1 MRRMPAA
8 LPRSILPFALL
19 AVILALMLGS
29 SWNDSA
35 IIDELAH
42 VPAGYAYVFL
52 RDYRLNPEHPPLIKM
67 LAALPLAF
75 TDLNFPTNAKSWTED
90 INGQWTQ
97 GAIFLYESGNNPD
110 TILRL
115 MRLPLMGLAVLF
127 GWMLFVWTRR
137 HFDDRV
143 ALLTL
148 FFYAFSPTF
157 ITHSRFV
164 TTDLGAAFGFFIGIA
179 AFLAFLRDPTPRSII
194 IAGLAL
200 GAAQLLKFSLILLV
214 PVWAVLLVAW
224 AASQT
229 HRRWSERMRL
239 FLALLIKIIAIA
251 AVAVVL
257 IWIVYAYTV
266 WNYPADRQYR
276 DAEFILES
284 FRFRSWVTF
293 DLWLIAHDFLR
304 PLGQYVLG
312 LFMVL
317 QRAAGG
323 NTQYFLGEV
332 SAAGDVRYFPV
343 LYLLKEP
350 LALHILS
357 AIALW
362 FALRR
367 IWSAPEKSLAAALAW
382 IRDHFIQFSAIAFI
396 AIYWLSSLSSSLNIG
411 VRHVLPTFPFIFLLV
426 SKEIVAWLRGTA
438 REGEVTSWWDWL
450 RRIYRIYIAS
460 IPRYLV
466 AYGLIAWMAVSVI
479 IAFPHYLS
487 YYNELAP
494 LAARSVRAAAPTLH
508 RDLPLRGRAGGTDR
522 GYLIG
527 VDSNYDWG
535 QDLKRLRDFVETNG
549 IQKIAV
555 DYFGGGSPAYYLG
568 EKFEPWSSA
577 KGYPSELGRGPS
589 TSSGQTPEGVWFA
602 VSATFQMGAYGQ
614 PVKGFIRKP
623 EDSYEWL
630 KPFRPVA
637 RAGKSIF
644 IYQLP

>member
-1 MRRMPAA
+1 MSEILAKYYTPAV
-8 LPRSILPFALL
+8 LL
-19 AVILALMLGS
+19 GIMFALMLGS

-42 VPAGYAYVFL
+42 IPAGYAYVFL

-75 TDLNFPTNAKSWTED
+75 TDLKFPTNVKSWIED

-115 MRLPLMGLAVLF
+115 MRLPMMLLAVLL
-127 GWMLFVWTRR
+127 GWLAWLFTRR
-137 HFDDRV
+137 HFGDRV
-143 ALLTL
+143 AGLAL
-148 FFYAFSPTF
+148 FLFALSPTF
-157 ITHSRFV
+157 IAHSRYV
-164 TTDLGAAFGFFIGIA
+164 TTDLAAAFGFFIGIA
-179 AFLAFLRDPTPRSII
+179 AFLAFLRDPNPRNIA
-194 IAGLAL
+194 IAGLAF

-224 AASQT
+224 ASSQV
-229 HRRWSERMRL
+229 HLRPAERFRL
-239 FLALLIKIIAIA
+239 FLRLLAKTVLVV
-251 AVAVVL
+251 AVAIVL

-266 WNYPADRQYR
+266 WDYPADRQYR
-276 DAEFILES
+276 DAEFTLES
-284 FRFRSWVTF
+284 FRFRSWAEF
-293 DLWLIAHDFLR
+293 DLWLTGNNFLR
-304 PLGQYVLG
+304 PLGQYLLG

-323 NTQYFLGEV
+323 NTQYFLGDV
-332 SAAGDVRYFPV
+332 SAAGDVRYFPT
-343 LYLLKEP
+343 LYFLKEP
-350 LALHILS
+350 LTLHLLS
-357 AIALW
+357 AIALF

-367 IWSAPEKSLAAALAW
+367 MRGAAEKSLRSALAW

-396 AIYWLSSLSSSLNIG
+396 AIYWASSLSSTLNIG

-426 SKEIVAWLRGTA
+426 SKEIVAWLRSWPSGAVET
-438 REGEVTSWWDWL
+438 WWDAIKRL
-450 RRIYRIYIAS
+450 YQIFIAS
-460 IPRYLV
+460 IPRYLLVGGLMLWMV
-466 AYGLIAWMAVSVI
+466 ASTLA
-479 IAFPHYLS
+479 AFPHYLS

-494 LAARSVRAAAPTLH
+494 LAARAVSAAVA
-508 RDLPLRGRAGGTDR
+508 DGNFPLTGRAGGTDR

-568 EKFEPWSSA
+568 EKFEAWQSA
-577 KGYPSELGRGPS
+577 KGYPLELGGGPS
-589 TSSGQTPEGVWFA
+589 LRSGQTPEGVWFA
-602 VSATFQMGAYGQ
+602 ISATFQMGAFGQ
-614 PVKGFIRKP
+614 PVKGFVRKP

-644 IYQLP
+644 IYRLPTEEP